1 MQLAPLW
8 LASRRMATPIG
19 VLVRAGRRVP
29 WARVVIAAKW
39 LYERGKDNLTEAERR
54 ELGRVLKK
62 SKGDPR
68 KLTVKERDRVRV
80 LVIKGVRGK

>member
-1 MQLAPLW
+1 MP
-8 LASRRMATPIG
+8 TPISS
-19 VLVRAGRRVP
+19 LVKAGKRIP

-54 ELGRVLKK
+54 ELGRVLRK

-68 KLTVKERDRVRV
+68 KLTVKERERVRA
-80 LVIKGVRGK
+80 LVVKGATGRTSR